1 MLGIGLARCNESGL
15 DVRIQ
20 NTDNI
25 MQEVA
30 NGTSGYLGV
39 KERCM
44 LTMGKLL
51 LSEERIQGRRGACE
65 FSVKG

>member
-15 DVRIQ
+15 DARIQ
-20 NTDNI
+20 NAGNI

-30 NGTSGYLGV
+30 NGTSSYLGI

-51 LSEERIQGRRGACE
+51 LSEKERVQGRRGMVDAE
-65 FSVKG
+65 